1 MRALLLLMIVAL
13 GACAQKP
20 IVKEPNARDA
30 TIALGDAMMAQPE
43 EAKTQ
48 HLPNQELEAETLY
61 QFLLAEIAG
70 QRGNLGLSS
79 QAYLEIAKKTRD
91 PRIAKRAA
99 EVAMFSRNYPLALEA
114 ASLWLE
120 LEPNSVAARQS
131 VASVLVNSDDLK
143 GALPHLAK
151 LLAVE
156 GNNAS
161 HGFLQIN
168 NILAKHS
175 DKAAVLD
182 AVRQLAQPY
191 PKLPESH
198 FAIAQAAYNASE
210 HEMALSA
217 IREASRLRPDWE
229 LAAVF
234 QAQVLSRTS
243 NGLAIEYLAKY
254 LASHPKAQEAR
265 LNFARLLVADRNYTA
280 ARAEFQKLV
289 SDFPDNADVVFA
301 VALLSVQLKDY
312 DAAGAQLKRA
322 MELGFKDQD
331 SIRLYLGQVAEEQEH
346 HAEAK
351 KWYSAVTPGKHF
363 LEANSR
369 YAGILAKQE
378 GLPAGRMY
386 LRALPAGNEQE
397 KVQYI
402 QAEAQLLRENN
413 ADQEAFQMLSHAL
426 EATPNHPDLLYDHAM
441 AAERVDRLDV
451 LEANL
456 RTLIQ
461 LKPDYAHAFNALGYT
476 LADRTNRLD
485 EALQLIET
493 ALKLAPED
501 PFIMDSMGWVHY
513 RRGNVDQGLQ
523 YLQRAFS
530 SRPDPEI
537 AAHLGEVLW
546 VSGKRQEAQKIW
558 REALKES
565 PKNEVLLNTIKKFVA
580 ENL

>member
-1 MRALLLLMIVAL
+1 MRALLLLFIVGL

-20 IVKEPNARDA
+20 VVKEPDPRDA
-30 TIALGDAMMAQPE
+30 ALSEALIAQS
-43 EAKTQ
+43 EAPMTEN
-48 HLPNQELEAETLY
+48 LPILDLEAETLY

-79 QAYLEIAKKTRD
+79 QAYLEIAQKTRD
-91 PRIAKRAA
+91 PRVAKRAS
-99 EVAMFSRNYPLALEA
+99 EVAMFSRNYGVALEA

-120 LEPNSVAARQS
+120 LEPNSIAARQS

-143 GALPHLAK
+143 GALPHLAR

-156 GNNAS
+156 GNNTG

-168 NILAKHS
+168 NIFAKHA
-175 DKAAVLD
+175 DKSAVLD
-182 AVRQLAQPY
+182 AVKQLAQPY
-191 PKLPESH
+191 ARLPEAQ
-198 FAIAQAAYNASE
+198 FAIAQAAHNAGE
-210 HEMALSA
+210 HEVALAA

-234 QAQVLSRTS
+234 QAQLLSRTS
-243 NGLAIEYLAKY
+243 NPLAIEYLAKY

-265 LNFARLLVADRNYTA
+265 LNFARLLVADRSYNA
-280 ARAEFQKLV
+280 ARAEFQKLM
-289 SDFPDNADVVFA
+289 SDFPDNSDVVFA

-312 DAAGAQLKRA
+312 DSATQQLKRA

-331 SIRLYLGQVAEEQEH
+331 SIRLYLGQVSEEQER
-346 HAEAK
+346 HADAK
-351 KWYSAVTPGKHF
+351 KWYSAVAPGKHF

-369 YAGILAKQE
+369 YAGIVAKQE

-386 LRALPAGNEQE
+386 LRSMPSNSEQE

-402 QAEAQLLRENN
+402 QAEAQLLRDNN
-413 ADQEAFQMLSHAL
+413 ADQEAFQMLAHAL
-426 EATPNHPDLLYDHAM
+426 ENTPNHPDLLYDHAM

-451 LEANL
+451 LESNL
-456 RTLIQ
+456 RKLIQ
-461 LKPDYAHAFNALGYT
+461 MKPDYAHAFNALGYT

-485 EALQLIET
+485 EAQQLIET
-493 ALKLAPED
+493 ALQLAPED

-523 YLQRAFS
+523 FLQRAFS

-546 VSGKRQEAQKIW
+546 VSGKKREAQKIW
-558 REALKES
+558 REALKDS

-580 ENL
+580 DL